1 MLDCSDSARG
11 GYGAALSSELEY
23 GNSVCVWGG
32 GGGVT
37 KHKCSVACAA
47 SGGGERGRRPEGGER
62 AHGRSL
68 PATALLVQRIFA
80 VNCVD
85 LEFDLNGGHFRF
97 LEISFG
103 SISCSSKNTPNLKQ
117 GLRLT

>member
-47 SGGGERGRRPEGGER
+47 SGGGERGRRPERGER
-62 AHGRSL
+62 AHGRAL
-68 PATALLVQRIFA
+68 PATGSSGSEDICSKLCGFRIR
-80 VNCVD
+80 
-85 LEFDLNGGHFRF
+85 LEWRTFSLFGNFLWEHFM
-97 LEISFG
+97 
-103 SISCSSKNTPNLKQ
+103 
-117 GLRLT
+117 